1 MKTMPKG
8 TEVAVLLG
16 GWSAEREVSLVSGAA
31 IADALEARGHKVRRV
46 DVTRDIQAL
55 HEALTPKPDVAF
67 NALHGEGGEDGVIQG
82 VLEMMGVPY
91 THSGISASAMAMKKP
106 GAKRVASFAGLN
118 IADAQVLSRAEIENG
133 GIELK
138 PPYVIKPASEGSSVG
153 ISIVHPGQNDLK
165 LEHGD
170 PDTLF
175 LVEDF
180 IPGHELTVGVMGD
193 RALAVTEIFHEEGFF
208 DYHAKYTE
216 GVAHHVIPAK
226 IPTEIEQAAKEQALA
241 MHQALG
247 CRGVTR
253 TDFRWDD
260 TKPSTDGL
268 VFLEINTQP
277 GFTPI
282 SLVPEQA
289 EHIGISFGELCE
301 WLMEDALCRV

>member
-8 TEVAVLLG
+8 TDVAVLLG

-46 DVTRDIQAL
+46 DVTRDIAAL

-91 THSGISASAMAMKKP
+91 THSGISASSMAMKKP

-118 IADAQVLSRAEIENG
+118 IADAQVLTRAEIENG
-133 GIELK
+133 AIELK

-153 ISIVHPGQNDLK
+153 ISIVHPGQKDLK
-165 LEHGD
+165 LEHGE

-193 RALAVTEIFHEEGFF
+193 RALAVTEIFHSEGFF
-208 DYHAKYTE
+208 DYRAKYTE
-216 GVAHHVIPAK
+216 GFARHVLPAEIPA
-226 IPTEIEQAAKEQALA
+226 EIEKAAMEQAVA
-241 MHQALG
+241 MHQSLG

-277 GFTPI
+277 GFTPL

-289 EHIGISFGELCE
+289 DHLGISFGELCE